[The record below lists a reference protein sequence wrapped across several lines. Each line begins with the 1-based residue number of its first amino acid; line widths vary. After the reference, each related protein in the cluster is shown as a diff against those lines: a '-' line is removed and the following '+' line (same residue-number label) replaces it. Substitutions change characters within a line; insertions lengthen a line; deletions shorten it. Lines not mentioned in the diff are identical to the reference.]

1 VTTTPTTSD
10 LSSWTTLA
18 LVDKLAAVNDEL
30 IGRGLPARDIAAE
43 LGVDS
48 IEELRAFAIADD
60 SARDG
65 RHPMTTTEC
74 PTGTESQL

>member
-1 VTTTPTTSD
+1 MSAPTTDD
-10 LSSWTTLA
+10 LSTGE
-18 LVDKLAAVNDEL
+18 EL
-30 IGRGLPARDIAAE
+30 IARGQPARDIAAE

-60 SARDG
+60 RARDG
-65 RHPMTTTEC
+65 RHPMTITEC